1 MPRDQRWASR
11 PLYTRPPGLYVML
24 VAALVAA
31 TLAPQAT
38 AKRCSPSGPAY
49 DIEGRFKAAPPGWRL
64 STSVFSGSFQV
75 FKACRADDELCCQ
88 YSSDWGRAKPGTPPP
103 PPAVKAGDAGKC
115 LNATEVAAMACL
127 AMEACT
133 GFSPDGT
140 LYQM

>member
-1 MPRDQRWASR
+1 M
-11 PLYTRPPGLYVML
+11 YTRPPRLYVML

-31 TLAPQAT
+31 TLAPRAT

-64 STSVFSGSFQV
+64 SPSVYTSAFQV
-75 FKACRADDELCCQ
+75 FKACPADDKYCYQ
-88 YSSDWGRAKPGTPPP
+88 YSSDWGRAKPPPRP
-103 PPAVKAGDAGKC
+103 VKPGDAGKC

-127 AMEACT
+127 AMEACV